1 MTAQFRIGGYYRDKS
16 GDIVQLTPDGRARWM
31 DEHGDWDLHGG
42 IFCLTTGECSSA
54 RGYRYCS
61 SDLLPGEL
69 HNVNGQWVPVA
80 EEASKTECEVEPFSS
95 RACELG
101 TRSCTKT
108 HDTDP
113 VRPPLTWATPK
124 PVDRFPVMA
133 SQAPNAYGV
142 MPPSAMD
149 WLTSTEPH
157 GAASREWRDGWDA
170 CRNFV
175 SMRVR
180 DAERTNGVTEV
191 QRAEAELEEMRQH
204 GDVDDATEAAA
215 HLERVRHNHGVVESG
230 TTPGN
235 DHFAHLDHSSPLQR
249 MTDPSDPLHG
259 SAWLKVR

>member
-1 MTAQFRIGGYYRDKS
+1 MSEAQFRIGGVYRQRNGQLVELAEGSVAVYLSDRKKYGPRDPRDGS
-16 GDIVQLTPDGRARWM
+16 DLNANIISKEWGDR
-31 DEHGDWDLHGG
+31 
-42 IFCLTTGECSSA
+42 S
-54 RGYRYCS
+54 
-61 SDLLPGEL
+61 LLPGEL
-69 HNVNGQWVPVA
+69 TLVNGSWVPLGVT
-80 EEASKTECEVEPFSS
+80 EEPKQESELDRAVRHLASLAKPAPE
-95 RACELG
+95 
-101 TRSCTKT
+101 
-108 HDTDP
+108 P
-113 VRPPLTWATPK
+113 VRPPLDWNK
-124 PVDRFPVMA
+124 PTSTDRFPGFAMA
-133 SQAPNAYGV
+133 SQAPSAYDA

-235 DHFAHLDHSSPLQR
+235 DHFAYLDHSSPLQR

-259 SAWLKVR
+259 SAHLRKG